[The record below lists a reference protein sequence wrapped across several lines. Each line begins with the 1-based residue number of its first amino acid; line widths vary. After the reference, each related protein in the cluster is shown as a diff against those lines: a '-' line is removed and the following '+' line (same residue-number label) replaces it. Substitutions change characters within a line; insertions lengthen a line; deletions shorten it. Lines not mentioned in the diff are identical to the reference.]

1 MVRLGMQAIGG
12 RTPRQGTPADKQQS
26 GQAKQRNRKQISSP
40 HRLSLRPAEGYP
52 AYRHDSPP
60 APKSARELMERRLQP
75 GDPSATI
82 RPPSSPLP
90 PLRGWLRIDPV
101 TELRPLP
108 DHQPSPSDN
117 VGRACRRTFTASLLL
132 PVAAWLLVLPLGALL
147 AGPTVLADERVDDA
161 EYDLEIGV
169 GFDDNAFLAP
179 SSPYFDQNQES
190 IVVPDKKS
198 GFFVPV
204 DFDAE
209 WMRGRRTRWLVD
221 LGAGGDFY
229 GGSDTSDADEYDIS
243 LEAGAQWLLAKRD
256 WRESTLTLLPLIG
269 YRKRI
274 YFDRDT
280 GLPRSIGG
288 EDISD
293 RFSYSRAGA
302 GVEWEHGIWDRLEI
316 EAEAFFE
323 TRNYSDDRPLVA
335 LDHDYY
341 GAGIEIE
348 LEITDPLSLY
358 LEHERYVRDYD
369 ERRARDPDG
378 RLLSGNEVLRYDYA
392 ETTATVR
399 WRVSDAWVVYL
410 DSAYRERDDDFVGF
424 NDYSQWS
431 ARARA
436 LRWTDVSRWRL
447 EVEYWER
454 DYDNAFIFEE
464 PVDPRTGFTN
474 PVKLYET
481 LDVKLRW
488 RRAITDRL
496 WLQAEIDYR
505 DRTST
510 DPRYDYQRTIFTA
523 GVLWEL

>member
-1 MVRLGMQAIGG
+1 MDTV
-12 RTPRQGTPADKQQS
+12 TDQQRISS
-26 GQAKQRNRKQISSP
+26 GQGCSKGPPPRRVPSRTLRSS
-40 HRLSLRPAEGYP
+40 
-52 AYRHDSPP
+52 
-60 APKSARELMERRLQP
+60 SA
-75 GDPSATI
+75 
-82 RPPSSPLP
+82 
-90 PLRGWLRIDPV
+90 
-101 TELRPLP
+101 
-108 DHQPSPSDN
+108 
-117 VGRACRRTFTASLLL
+117 
-132 PVAAWLLVLPLGALL
+132 LLVLAAIAATPWGIASDR
-147 AGPTVLADERVDDA
+147 VEEAD
-161 EYDLEIGV
+161 YDFEVGV

-179 SSPYFDQNQES
+179 SSPYFDQNQEQTVS
-190 IVVPDKKS
+190 PDKKS

-204 DFDAE
+204 DLDAE
-209 WMRGRRTRWLVD
+209 WIRGGRTRWVAD

-229 GGSDTSDADEYDIS
+229 GGSDTSDADEYDFS
-243 LEAGAQWLLAKRD
+243 LEAGVQWLLAKRD
-256 WRESTLTLLPLIG
+256 WRESTLTVLPLVG

-280 GLPRSIGG
+280 GLPRTSGG

-302 GVEWEHGIWDRLEI
+302 TVEWEHGIWDRLEI

-323 TRNYSDDRPLVA
+323 KRNYSDDRPLVA
-335 LDHDYY
+335 LDHHYY
-341 GAGIEIE
+341 GAGVEFE

-358 LEHERYVRDYD
+358 VEHERYVRDYD

-378 RLLSGNEVLRYDYA
+378 RLLSGNEVLHYDYA
-392 ETTATVR
+392 ETTATAR

-410 DSAYRERDDDFVGF
+410 DSSYRQRDDDFVGF

-436 LRWTDVSRWRL
+436 LRWTDASRWRF

-464 PVDPRTGFTN
+464 PVDPRTDAAN
-474 PVKLYET
+474 PFKLFET
-481 LDVKLRW
+481 LDVKIRW
-488 RRAITDRL
+488 QRPVTDRL

-510 DPRYDYQRTIFTA
+510 DPRYDYQRMIVTA
-523 GVLWEL
+523 GVRWRL